1 MGVTDRYVIT
11 QNDTDTYVFLIHRCA
26 RHKQRETDTHTHTH
40 RERERERERLIER
53 ERGIVFGSCA

>member
-40 RERERERERLIER
+40 TERERERERD
-53 ERGIVFGSCA
+53 